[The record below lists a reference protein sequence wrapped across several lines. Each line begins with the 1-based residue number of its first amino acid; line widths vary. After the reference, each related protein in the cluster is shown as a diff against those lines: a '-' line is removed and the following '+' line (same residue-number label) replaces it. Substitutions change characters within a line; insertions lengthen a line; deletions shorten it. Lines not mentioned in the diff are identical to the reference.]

1 MTESTMTFAEAF
13 ATPPSGRSQDETYN
27 EIVEMV
33 KKRYGGNISDVE
45 AHEAARN
52 LIGFTEVAMEVHE
65 QQKAQ

>member
-1 MTESTMTFAEAF
+1 MTETAMTYRQALEA
-13 ATPPSGRSQDETYN
+13 PPSKKSQDETYN

-33 KKRYGGNISDVE
+33 KKRYDGNISDVE

-52 LIGFTEVAMEVHE
+52 LIGFTKVAMEVHE